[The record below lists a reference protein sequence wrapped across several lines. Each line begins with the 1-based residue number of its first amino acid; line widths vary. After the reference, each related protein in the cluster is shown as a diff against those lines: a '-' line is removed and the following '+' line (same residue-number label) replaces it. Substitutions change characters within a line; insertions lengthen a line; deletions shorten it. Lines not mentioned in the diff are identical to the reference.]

1 MLKKLGLAVAIGSF
15 ATAAM
20 AEPFFINIGKD
31 GGSAPDGDSITA
43 DINELGYSGTLAT
56 SFYFGDPSVN
66 GTPVVD
72 TNILPVFGFTPGAK
86 TSINGTPVNLK
97 NVTSIAERNIDSLN
111 PLATGIDD
119 TEGFGLGISNGWTLT
134 YSYTLQGQ
142 VNLAAGGV
150 EFTSGFFD
158 VFYQDLNAA
167 GGLNGAEIQVAKILV
182 TGSDVQAANLNIFGE
197 VDYSWCAPACGAF
210 VENFFNDS
218 ASGESFYNIWSSSV
232 PPPTI
237 NFVLDTNVNP
247 PLPTASQLVQIPGGP
262 LVRQT
267 TLDGSVTFAVPE
279 PGTLAL
285 LGAGLF
291 GAGALRR
298 RNKAAS

>member
-20 AEPFFINIGKD
+20 AEPFFIDVGTDFN
-31 GGSAPDGDSITA
+31 SDGDSLTG

-56 SFYFGDPSVN
+56 SFYFGNPAAN
-66 GTPVVD
+66 GTPVFD
-72 TNILPVFGFTPGAK
+72 TNVLPQFGFTAGNFTAIDG
-86 TSINGTPVNLK
+86 STPVTLK
-97 NVTSIAERNIDSLN
+97 NVTAFAERNIDSLN
-111 PLATGIDD
+111 PLFGGAQ
-119 TEGFGLGISNGWTLT
+119 TERFGLDNGWSLA
-134 YSYTLQGQ
+134 YNYELNGA

-158 VFYQDLNAA
+158 VFFTALDGDGLPT
-167 GGLNGAEIQVAKILV
+167 GGEIQVAKILV

-247 PLPTASQLVQIPGGP
+247 PLPTVSQLVQIPGGP